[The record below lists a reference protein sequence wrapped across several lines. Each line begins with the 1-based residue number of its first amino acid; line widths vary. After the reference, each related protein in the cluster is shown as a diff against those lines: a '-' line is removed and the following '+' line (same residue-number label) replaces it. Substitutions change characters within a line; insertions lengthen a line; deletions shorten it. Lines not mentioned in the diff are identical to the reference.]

1 MADFE
6 KPWNTK
12 NETSGRIRHQIIAKY
27 EENMILKFTFKTFG
41 YEFIR
46 QAKLK
51 ILTA

>member
-1 MADFE
+1 MKQVEESD
-6 KPWNTK
+6 TK
-12 NETSGRIRHQIIAKY
+12 IIAKY

-51 ILTA
+51 ILTAWMGLFDELEVQ